1 MYMLL
6 LLHVNNFFCDL
17 NFLYGYWILR
27 VKILR
32 GFLLAGL
39 FEISRV
45 FYNGEKRVKLKSR
58 EIMYQ

>member
-17 NFLYGYWILR
+17 NFLYGYWSLR
-27 VKILR
+27 VKISR